1 MLCLCTLG
9 LIPFFWVV
17 VMYEYNCEVTRVV
30 DGDTLDVIID
40 LGFDISYSS
49 RVRLYGIDTP
59 ESRTRDKDE
68 KARGIMSKEFLK
80 TWLEKGQVVIRTK
93 KDKKGKFGRILGE
106 MLVDDGRGIPPK
118 ININILMIEESLA
131 VEYHGQSKDDIEA
144 EHLVNRQ
151 KLIDKGL
158 FDPSPY
164 E

>member
-1 MLCLCTLG
+1 
-9 LIPFFWVV
+9 
-17 VMYEYNCEVTRVV
+17 MYEYNCNVKRVV
-30 DGDTLDVIID
+30 DGDTVDVIID

-49 RVRLYGIDTP
+49 RVRLFGIDTP

-68 KARGIMSKEFLK
+68 KARGLISKDFLK
-80 TWLEKGQVVIRTK
+80 SYLDKGGVVIRTR

-106 MLVDDGRGIPPK
+106 MIVDDT
-118 ININILMIEESLA
+118 NINELMIEEHHA
-131 VEYHGQSKDDIEA
+131 VKYHGQSKDDIEA

>member
-30 DGDTLDVIID
+30 DGDTVDVIID

-68 KARGIMSKEFLK
+68 KARGLISKDFLK
-80 TWLEKGQVVIRTK
+80 SWLDKGQVVIRTK

-106 MLVDDGRGIPPK
+106 MIVEDT
-118 ININILMIEESLA
+118 NINELMIEEHHA
-131 VEYHGQSKDDIEA
+131 VKYHGQSKDDIEA

-151 KLIDKGL
+151 TLIDKGL

>member
-1 MLCLCTLG
+1 MLCLCALG

-30 DGDTLDVIID
+30 DGDTVDVIID

-68 KARGIMSKEFLK
+68 KARGLISKDFLK
-80 TWLEKGQVVIRTK
+80 SYLDKGGVVIRTR

-106 MLVDDGRGIPPK
+106 MIVDDT
-118 ININILMIEESLA
+118 NINELMIEEHHA
-131 VEYHGQSKDDIEA
+131 VKYHGQSKDDIEA

-151 KLIDKGL
+151 KLIERGE
-158 FDPSPY
+158 FNP
-164 E
+164 ENV